1 MKEGIQMARV
11 TQEDIVHINDV
22 YYKCR
27 TYAETARQTG
37 FSASTVKKYVIV
49 GYTPAENVPVTK
61 FDKPLPEFSAERF
74 LCDDWGKFCE
84 YSDEELVKMDEVRR
98 ELPI

>member
-1 MKEGIQMARV
+1 MARV

-37 FSASTVKKYVIV
+37 FSASTVKKYVIA
-49 GYTPAENVPVTK
+49 GYEPAKNVSVVK
-61 FDKPLPEFSAERF
+61 FDKPLPEFSAKLF

-84 YSDEELVKMDEVRR
+84 YSEEELVRMDEVRK

>member
-1 MKEGIQMARV
+1 MARV
-11 TQEDIVHINDV
+11 TQEDIIHINDV

-61 FDKPLPEFSAERF
+61 FDKPLPEFFAERF

-84 YSDEELVKMDEVRR
+84 YSDEELVRMDEVRR

>member
-1 MKEGIQMARV
+1 MARV
-11 TQEDIVHINDV
+11 TQEDIVHSNHV

-84 YSDEELVKMDEVRR
+84 YSDEELVRMDEVRR

>member
-1 MKEGIQMARV
+1 MARV
-11 TQEDIVHINDV
+11 TQEDIVRINDI

-37 FSASTVKKYVIV
+37 FSASTIKKYVIA
-49 GYTPAENVPVTK
+49 GYEPAENTSITK
-61 FDKPLPEFSAERF
+61 FDKPLPEFFVDPF

-84 YSDEELVKMDEVRR
+84 YSEEELVRMDEVRK
-98 ELPI
+98 ELLI

>member
-1 MKEGIQMARV
+1 MARV
-11 TQEDIVHINDV
+11 TQEDIIHINDV

-37 FSASTVKKYVIV
+37 FSASTVKKYVIA
-49 GYTPAENVPVTK
+49 GYEPAENVSVIK
-61 FDKPLPEFSAERF
+61 FDKPLPEFFARRF

-84 YSDEELVKMDEVRR
+84 YSEEELVRMDEVRK

>member
-84 YSDEELVKMDEVRR
+84 YSDEELVRMDEVRR

>member
-1 MKEGIQMARV
+1 MARV
-11 TQEDIVHINDV
+11 TQEDIVHINDA

-37 FSASTVKKYVIV
+37 FSASTVKKYVIA
-49 GYTPAENVPVTK
+49 GYEPAENVSVVK
-61 FDKPLPEFSAERF
+61 FDKPLPEFSAKLF

-84 YSDEELVKMDEVRR
+84 YSEEELVRVDEVRK

>member
-1 MKEGIQMARV
+1 MARV

-37 FSASTVKKYVIV
+37 FSASTVKKYVIA
-49 GYTPAENVPVTK
+49 GYEPAENVSVVK
-61 FDKPLPEFSAERF
+61 LDKPLPEFFPELF
-74 LCDDWGKFCE
+74 LCDDWGKFCA
-84 YSDEELVKMDEVRR
+84 YSAEELVSLREVRK